1 MPLKAIEWMETNSLL
16 RIVDDR
22 IFPKEIKFIDLKD
35 EIEIAQAIKDKAIR
49 SQFVS
54 VAIGYAI
61 AMTARRHVS
70 EDRYVFMEKLYQI
83 AEILN
88 QEQPVGVNINAT
100 VKRMMGLAFISDT
113 PKDMKRL
120 SMHEANMIESENDL
134 NI

>member
-61 AMTARRHVS
+61 
-70 EDRYVFMEKLYQI
+70 
-83 AEILN
+83 
-88 QEQPVGVNINAT
+88 
-100 VKRMMGLAFISDT
+100 
-113 PKDMKRL
+113 
-120 SMHEANMIESENDL
+120 
-134 NI
+134 